1 MPKTR
6 EVCSINDFAFFAR
19 SAAFRKLSRRKFEAE
34 FSEFLKLKDY
44 EFYFEVGKISN
55 FPIAYQLGQ
64 GKLYPYSRIPVRI
77 QNHFAEIG
85 SSDVPPQKY
94 DDNIWFIQIILKAF
108 GQHKAIE
115 NAIKAANQCFS
126 IYRLIYL
133 RPSNIYFPER
143 MIPPFR
149 YVGRHHDQI
158 LSVGYDFSDSG
169 FERMKS
175 NDKSVSELGNL
186 VVKSDRSEIE
196 NRIVN
201 AVDFLSLIGE
211 VNPLRMKFLM
221 CIIALEGLIL
231 SGEDKEY
238 GLRKK
243 LSEKIALLILQ
254 PRGLTSTV
262 NYLDLDR
269 ETKPK
274 SLVEAR
280 VLVARKLE
288 KVYDKRSALAHLRAK
303 DNEIALSEFDFA
315 MRVLR
320 LAILE
325 LNKLS
330 KNGITHIGKKGGLL
344 QDLKSLEFYFEKLKY
359 GQPAARSSRK
369 KYATKRRN
377 G

>member
-1 MPKTR
+1 M
-6 EVCSINDFAFFAR
+6 I
-19 SAAFRKLSRRKFEAE
+19 SRRKFEAE

-149 YVGRHHDQI
+149 HVGRHHDQI

-169 FERMKS
+169 FERMK
-175 NDKSVSELGNL
+175 
-186 VVKSDRSEIE
+186 EI
-196 NRIVN
+196 
-201 AVDFLSLIGE
+201 
-211 VNPLRMKFLM
+211 
-221 CIIALEGLIL
+221 
-231 SGEDKEY
+231 KE
-238 GLRKK
+238 
-243 LSEKIALLILQ
+243 
-254 PRGLTSTV
+254 
-262 NYLDLDR
+262 
-269 ETKPK
+269 
-274 SLVEAR
+274 
-280 VLVARKLE
+280 
-288 KVYDKRSALAHLRAK
+288 
-303 DNEIALSEFDFA
+303 
-315 MRVLR
+315 
-320 LAILE
+320 
-325 LNKLS
+325 
-330 KNGITHIGKKGGLL
+330 
-344 QDLKSLEFYFEKLKY
+344 
-359 GQPAARSSRK
+359 
-369 KYATKRRN
+369 
-377 G
+377 